1 MDRRFSL
8 GLVFVLFLA
17 VLLGVIVAR
26 SQPQP
31 VAARAPTPTSTPPPT
46 PQQLHVDIDVN
57 PAGNP
62 VAFYNPATEVVL
74 VGQKVT
80 WVNMT
85 GSDRTVAFDNGS
97 YSSGVLS
104 PGQKASWRAA
114 KPGRYTYGDF
124 LDPDIRGVVIV
135 KP

>member
-8 GLVFVLFLA
+8 GLVFVLSLA
-17 VLLGVIVAR
+17 VLIGVILAR

-31 VAARAPTPTSTPPPT
+31 VAARAPTPTPTPLPT
-46 PQQLHVDIDVN
+46 PQALHVDIDVN
-57 PAGNP
+57 LVGNP
-62 VAFYNPATEVVL
+62 VALYNPATEVVH

-80 WVNMT
+80 WENMT

-114 KPGRYTYGDF
+114 GPGTYAYGDF